1 MKTKKSFLV
10 LIVVA
15 TITCVCASDNRE
27 PVLPEPVFDLF
38 AGPDPA
44 PAAIDRLNVV
54 IKPLNEQAGR
64 DGLDPKELKAKLE
77 SKLTQAGVEISTKP
91 KEPGGID
98 SADMPELIVY
108 ADMLKLEDAGRYV
121 FRVQVA
127 LARNVHLKERYTIK
141 ADVWKA
147 KPVMDAVAVKA
158 MPEKVSS
165 VVLDQVDEFTRAYL
179 AAKAGLGRAADSGN
193 PKRQAAGVAGAVA
206 APSKSTQAK
215 YKYVASKNSKVFHKS
230 ACSSTGRIKAANM
243 IAYSSREEAI
253 KAGKR
258 PCKRCKP

>member
-1 MKTKKSFLV
+1 MKTKRSFLV
-10 LIVVA
+10 VAVVA
-15 TITCVCASDNRE
+15 VITCVCASQDRD
-27 PVLPEPVFDLF
+27 PVLREGIFDLF

-44 PAAIDRLNVV
+44 LAAIDRLKVV
-54 IKPLNEQAGR
+54 IVALDDKVVK
-64 DGLDPKELKAKLE
+64 DGLNRKELKAKVQNR
-77 SKLTQAGVEISTKP
+77 LTQAGVEMSTGP
-91 KEPGGID
+91 DEPGGID
-98 SADMPELIVY
+98 SADMAELKVY
-108 ADMLKLEDAGRYV
+108 ADMLNLEDTGCYV

-158 MPEKVSS
+158 MPEKVGSI
-165 VVLDQVDEFTRAYL
+165 VLDQVDEFTRAYL

-193 PKRQAAGVAGAVA
+193 PKTQAAGIAGAVA

-230 ACSSTGRIKAANM
+230 SCSSAGRIKAANM
-243 IAYSSREEAI
+243 TTYSSREEAI
-253 KAGKR
+253 NAGKR